1 MLWLAIKAEKIYN
14 INTLIRYYEGKGVYM
29 NPYDQFSPQYQEE
42 SDFKR
47 FMISRKQVPVN
58 TFLIF
63 LNLLVFAA
71 VELTGSALDTMHMY
85 RWGAGYAPAIIVG
98 KEYYRLVTAMF
109 LHFGIQH
116 LGNNMLVLL
125 FLGDCLERNI
135 GKFKYLLIYFVGGV
149 GANILSTCYEVIKK
163 DGAVSAGASGAVFAV
178 IGAMIYILLIN
189 KGHIESFTAKRL
201 IFMAALSLYLGITS
215 AGIDNMAHFGGLI
228 FGFLLGILLYRRPK
242 RKRT

>member
-1 MLWLAIKAEKIYN
+1 
-14 INTLIRYYEGKGVYM
+14 
-29 NPYDQFSPQYQEE
+29 
-42 SDFKR
+42 
-47 FMISRKQVPVN
+47 
-58 TFLIF
+58 
-63 LNLLVFAA
+63 
-71 VELTGSALDTMHMY
+71 
-85 RWGAGYAPAIIVG
+85 
-98 KEYYRLVTAMF
+98 
-109 LHFGIQH
+109 
-116 LGNNMLVLL
+116 MLVLL

-135 GKFKYLLIYFVGGV
+135 GKFKYLLIYFIGGV

-242 RKRT
+242 RQRI